1 VGLLVSFTDVDR
13 SPDPGALISRLDIA
27 RADMA
32 ENKARVTRLA
42 QIQPGDVWLDLGCG
56 VGWDIADSTLGVG
69 LDSSLSMLTEA
80 RRRLPTALLV
90 AGDAASLPFGDGV
103 LGGCRIERVLQHV
116 PDPRRVL
123 TEVLRCLRPGK
134 RVAIFEPD
142 WSSLR
147 FRDTDHEVA
156 ARFVD
161 LVAARHAQGDIGRRL
176 EALLGDVGYV
186 SVSADA
192 EDIHWSSL
200 EGLRRTFRFDD
211 SIEAWLV
218 ADCEPDAAQSWLA
231 RVEDLDRQAKLRVDF
246 TRYYVSAVSPA
257 TE

>member
-1 VGLLVSFTDVDR
+1 M
-13 SPDPGALISRLDIA
+13 ARLDIA

-56 VGWDIADSTLGVG
+56 VGWDIADSRFAVG
-69 LDSSLSMLTEA
+69 LDNSLSMLAEA
-80 RRRLPTALLV
+80 RRRLPKAMLV
-90 AGDAASLPFGDGV
+90 AGDAASLPFRDAV

-123 TEVLRCLRPGK
+123 SEVRRCLRPGK

-147 FRDTDHEVA
+147 FRDTDQEVA

-176 EALLGDVGYV
+176 KELLAELGFVGVDVEA
-186 SVSADA
+186 
-192 EDIHWSSL
+192 EEIQWSSL
-200 EGLRRTFRFDD
+200 EGLRRTFRFDG
-211 SIEAWLV
+211 SIEVWLA
-218 ADCEPDAAQSWLA
+218 ADCEPVAARAWLA
-231 RVEDLDRQAKLRVDF
+231 RVNDLDR
-246 TRYYVSAVSPA
+246 
-257 TE
+257 